1 MDTQSLM
8 LIGFLVIMFGMFY
21 LLIIRPQ
28 RKRQQEHQALVSSLT
43 NGDRVV
49 TIGGIQGTI
58 ESMNDE
64 SVVLKIESG
73 ASIRMTR
80 SSIAF
85 KQGEDISIK

>member
-8 LIGFLVIMFGMFY
+8 LIGFLVLMFGMFY

-28 RKRQQEHQALVSSLT
+28 RKRQQEHQALVSSLKT
-43 NGDRVV
+43 GDRVV
-49 TIGGIQGTI
+49 TIGGIQGKI

-73 ASIRMTR
+73 ATIRMTR

-85 KQGEDISIK
+85 RQGENNPV